1 MRTTCKS
8 QRFLVWL
15 ASQSPSETSCCLVG
29 IRGLAELLGVG
40 GAAAAG
46 GSPTPPGTTRRSVV
60 GKRSPT
66 HSVRPGVLQLLSA

>member
-29 IRGLAELLGVG
+29 LRGLAELLGVG
-40 GAAAAG
+40 GSAFLV
-46 GSPTPPGTTRRSVV
+46 PCNLWDSVQKQLRASLV
-60 GKRSPT
+60 LL
-66 HSVRPGVLQLLSA
+66 HSC